1 MGRVARSLLTTR
13 RRFFTS
19 LAIVAVLGPR
29 AAGAQSSARRIA
41 TIGIL
46 GDRPP
51 FLDEAFR
58 QGLRDLG
65 YVEGQNV
72 VIQSRPADW
81 NAARL
86 PALAAELVQS
96 RVDVILSVNTS
107 ANAAAKQA
115 TSTIPIVF
123 AVSGDPVAEGLVMS
137 LARPG
142 GNMTGLATTG
152 PDLVGKQ
159 LEILK
164 GIAPR
169 VGRIGVLHNPA
180 NLGHRPAVKEVEVTS
195 RTLGLDPQIIGVRS
209 AADVEA
215 AFAAM
220 RNQRA
225 TGLLVLR
232 DAELRSHRARITALA
247 ASHRL
252 PAVYGLREEAEA
264 GGLVA
269 YGASVPHMYRR
280 AAAYVDKIL
289 KGAKPADLP
298 IEQPTRF
305 ELVIN
310 LKTAKALGVT
320 IPRDVLLRADLVIE

>member
-1 MGRVARSLLTTR
+1 MTR
-13 RRFFTS
+13 RRFLVA
-19 LAIVAVLGPR
+19 LAFVVVAVPGV
-29 AAGAQSSARRIA
+29 AAAQPSARKIP

-72 VIQSRPADW
+72 VIESRPADW
-81 NAARL
+81 KAERL
-86 PALAAELVQS
+86 PGLAAELV
-96 RVDVILSVNTS
+96 RNKVDVIVSVNTS

-123 AVSGDPVAEGLVMS
+123 VVSGDPVAEGLVTS

-164 GIAPR
+164 SIAPR

-180 NLGHRPAVKEVEVTS
+180 NLGHRTALKEVDATS
-195 RTLGLDPQIIGVRS
+195 RALGLEPHVLAVRS
-209 AADVEA
+209 AADVDA
-215 AFAAM
+215 AFAVLRA
-220 RNQRA
+220 QRT

-232 DAELRSHRARITALA
+232 DAEIRSHRARITALA
-247 ASHRL
+247 ASQRL
-252 PAVYGLREEAEA
+252 PAVYGLREEGEV

-280 AAAYVDKIL
+280 AATYVDKIL

-298 IEQPTRF
+298 IEQPTRY
-305 ELVIN
+305 ELIIN
-310 LKTAKALGVT
+310 LKTAKALGIT
-320 IPRDVLLRADLVIE
+320 IPRDLLLRADLVIE